1 MITVTKEY
9 EAEIAHRLHE
19 HKGACQF
26 IHGHS
31 YKFFITA
38 SADEL
43 QNGMIIDFK
52 NLKKAIEDIVGIWD
66 HSLLLYEKDPLIAI
80 MEGETRAG
88 IRLYQLPFIPTAEN
102 MVKYVGEALNK
113 AARGYRITAV
123 KIYETSTS
131 YAEWRAE

>member
-19 HKGACQF
+19 HKGVCQF

-38 SADEL
+38 AADEL
-43 QNGMIIDFK
+43 QGGMIIDFK
-52 NLKKAIEDIVGIWD
+52 HLKKAIDDVVGIWD
-66 HSLLLYEKDPLIAI
+66 HSLLLYEKDPLIPCLYG
-80 MEGETRAG
+80 MHG
-88 IRLYQLPFIPTAEN
+88 IKLYVLPFIPTAEN
-102 MVKYVGEALNK
+102 MGEYVGKVMNR
-113 AARGYRITAV
+113 AARGYRVVAV

-131 YAEWRAE
+131 YAEWRVE

>member
-1 MITVTKEY
+1 MGVITVTKEY

-26 IHGHS
+26 VHGHS

-38 SADEL
+38 TADEL
-43 QNGMIIDFK
+43 QGGMVIDFK
-52 NLKKAIEDIVGIWD
+52 NLKKAIEDVVGIWD
-66 HSLLLYEKDPLIAI
+66 HSLLLYEKDPLIPS
-80 MEGETRAG
+80 MKVPG
-88 IRLYQLPFIPTAEN
+88 IRLYELPFIPTAEN
-102 MVKYVGEALNK
+102 MTEYVGKAMNK
-113 AARGYRITAV
+113 AARGYRITAI